1 MASVVSC
8 QFRRSDVVALIPL
21 VWVWTFQVFAERVRN
36 STFQTANFGKL
47 LQKSDFITSVI
58 ISFKAVKSLKK
69 YYQWS
74 LHDHTLIKRRF
85 KVKLCA
91 AKKKKRKDFSCDLKK
106 KPHTE
111 HREMSPKAFKTNSC
125 MTLDKLSLLNGIC
138 GCPESLTFDLVS
150 KPKDVSASSVGI
162 WWKWIRRDLCPHDS
176 EAPIKAVGF

>member
-1 MASVVSC
+1 M
-8 QFRRSDVVALIPL
+8 
-21 VWVWTFQVFAERVRN
+21 
-36 STFQTANFGKL
+36 
-47 LQKSDFITSVI
+47 
-58 ISFKAVKSLKK
+58 
-69 YYQWS
+69 
-74 LHDHTLIKRRF
+74 DHTLIERRF

-162 WWKWIRRDLCPHDS
+162 WWK
-176 EAPIKAVGF
+176 